1 MTQGNIRN
9 QFKRHFIAIIS
20 LLIAIV
26 ALSYD
31 TWRNEET
38 EKNRNIRVAGFEV
51 LKNLSELQFAVNN
64 LTYEKDNHMP
74 VSIRPGAILL

>member
-1 MTQGNIRN
+1 MTKDSLKN

-38 EKNRNIRVAGFEV
+38 EKLEKLIKKRF
-51 LKNLSELQFAVNN
+51 LSLF
-64 LTYEKDNHMP
+64 L
-74 VSIRPGAILL
+74 